1 MSQDNLIKLVS
12 LGDKSGKG
20 KGHIIWSHKNTKK
33 LRGIKIELKKFNPI
47 AKKHTV
53 YREKKS

>member
-12 LGDKSGKG
+12 EGDENGTG
-20 KGHIIWSHKNTKK
+20 KGHIIRTFKNKKK
-33 LRGIKIELKKFNPI
+33 LKARLVLKKFNPV

-53 YREKKS
+53 YKETK